1 MQAIE
6 DDNVDDVIARAEA
19 KRRGFQYDTDSGPG
33 TPRKR
38 GRSRAI
44 EEELL
49 SVPSK
54 KRGRPKK
61 SEIDVS
67 YGKVYLFTRVTT
79 DISMFC
85 LFPSVAE
92 TGKEGS

>member
-1 MQAIE
+1 
-6 DDNVDDVIARAEA
+6 VDDVIARAEA

-44 EEELL
+44 EEEL
-49 SVPSK
+49 PMASK

-61 SEIDVS
+61 PEDVS
-67 YGKVYLFTRVTT
+67 HHE
-79 DISMFC
+79 SC
-85 LFPSVAE
+85 SHC
-92 TGKEGS
+92 